1 MEPGLELQGG
11 WCLGKP
17 RPKGTKGAPLVSLW
31 VSPPALV
38 GAPTGRW
45 GLRTKARD
53 KARPELPSGLCS
65 QVPSEWGGPETLPPG
80 QTPSR

>member
-1 MEPGLELQGG
+1 M
-11 WCLGKP
+11 LGK
-17 RPKGTKGAPLVSLW
+17 TKAQGDKREQPAPIRFEAPLVSLW